1 MLGTKEMANDP
12 TVYPVI
18 LCGGSGKRL
27 WPVSRQAYPK
37 QFVPFLDGQSLFQ
50 ATLERVRG
58 DGFAAPILLTGN
70 DFRFTVAEQTQQ
82 TGVEGATILIEPQ
95 GRNTAPAIL
104 AAALEIAKT
113 DPDGVMLVL
122 PSDHVHQNEGAFRAA
137 VSAAVAPAQAGSLV
151 TFGIKPTR
159 PETGFGYIELQDA
172 LPDDATGPQPFKA
185 FVEKPDEET
194 ARKMV
199 ESGRFLWNSGS
210 FCFSVGRLIEAFEAF
225 APDVLPPVKKA
236 VEEGVEDLD
245 FVRLSEAYLD
255 SPDISIDF
263 AIMERADGG
272 VVVPIDSGWNDL
284 GSWKTVWQESASD
297 AAGVAL
303 QGSAR
308 AIDCTDT
315 LLRTDDSD
323 IELVGIGLHN
333 IVAVATGD
341 AVLVADMD
349 RSQDVKLAV
358 QQLQDAG
365 AKQALEFPRCYRP
378 WGWYETL
385 AIGARFQVKRI
396 MVKPG
401 AKLSLQSHVH
411 RAEHWVVVTG
421 AAMVTV
427 GETQTL
433 LSENQSTYI
442 PLGAVHRLENPGKVD
457 LHLIEVQSGAYLGED
472 DIVRYEDIYARS

>member
-1 MLGTKEMANDP
+1 MSNAP
-12 TVYPVI
+12 SVYPVI

-37 QFVPFLDGQSLFQ
+37 QFVPFLDGKSLFQ
-50 ATLERVRG
+50 ATLERVKG
-58 DGFAAPILLTGN
+58 PEFAAPLLLTGN

-82 TGVEGATILIEPQ
+82 TGVSGATILIEPA

-113 DPDGVMLVL
+113 DPDGVMVVL
-122 PSDHVHQNEGAFRAA
+122 PSDHVHQNEAAFRAA
-137 VSAAVAPAQAGSLV
+137 VMAAVPFAEQGAMV
-151 TFGIKPTR
+151 TFGVKPTR
-159 PETGFGYIELQDA
+159 PETGFGYIELEEPLADSGM
-172 LPDDATGPQPFKA
+172 DPQPFRA
-185 FVEKPDEET
+185 FVEKPDLET
-194 ARKMV
+194 AGSMIA
-199 ESGRFLWNSGS
+199 SGRFLWNSGS
-210 FCFSVGRLIEAFEAF
+210 FCFSVAAVIRAFGEF
-225 APDVLPPVKKA
+225 APDVIPPVQKA
-236 VEEGVEDLD
+236 VDEAVKDLD
-245 FVRLSEAYLD
+245 FVRLSETYTD
-255 SPDISIDF
+255 SPDISVDY
-263 AIMERADGG
+263 AIMERVSGG
-272 VVVPIDSGWNDL
+272 LVVPLDSGWNDL
-284 GSWKTVWQESASD
+284 GSWKTVWQESTPDAS
-297 AAGVAL
+297 GVAIT
-303 QGSAR
+303 GSAR
-308 AIDCTDT
+308 AIDCNNT

-323 IELVGIGLHN
+323 IELVGIGLDN
-333 IVAVATGD
+333 IVVVATGD

-365 AKQALEFPRCYRP
+365 AKQAVEFPRCYRP

-385 AIGARFQVKRI
+385 SVGSRFQVKRI

-421 AAMVTV
+421 AALVTI
-427 GETQTL
+427 GETETL

-442 PLGAVHRLENPGKVD
+442 PLGEVHRLENPGKVD

>member
-1 MLGTKEMANDP
+1 MANP
-12 TVYPVI
+12 STVYPVI

-27 WPVSRQAYPK
+27 WPVSRQAFPK
-37 QFVPFLDGQSLFQ
+37 QFVPFLEGDSLFQ
-50 ATLERVRG
+50 ATLKRVQG
-58 DGFAAPILLTGN
+58 AGFAAPLLLTGN

-82 TGVEGATILIEPQ
+82 MGIEGATILIEPK

-104 AAALEIAKT
+104 AAALVIAKA
-113 DPDGVMLVL
+113 DPEGVMLVL
-122 PSDHVHQNEGAFRAA
+122 PSDHVHQDEAAFRAA
-137 VSAAVAPAQAGSLV
+137 VDAAVPPAKAGSLV

-172 LPDDATGPQPFKA
+172 LPEGATGPQPFKA
-185 FVEKPDEET
+185 FVEKPDEAT
-194 ARKMV
+194 AREMIA
-199 ESGRFLWNSGS
+199 SGRFLWNSGS
-210 FCFSVGRLIEAFEAF
+210 FCFSAASVIEAFEKF
-225 APDVLPPVKKA
+225 APDVIPPVQKA
-236 VEEGVEDLD
+236 VDESVEDLD
-245 FVRLSEAYLD
+245 FVRLSDAYTD
-255 SPDISIDF
+255 SPDISVDF
-263 AIMERADGG
+263 AIMERVDGG

-284 GSWKTVWQESASD
+284 GSWKTVWQESAPD

-303 QGSAR
+303 TGSAR
-308 AIDCTDT
+308 AIDCTNT

-323 IELVGIGLHN
+323 IELVGIGLNN

-365 AKQALEFPRCYRP
+365 AKQAVEFPRQHRP

-385 AIGARFQVKRI
+385 SLGKRFQVKRI

-427 GETQTL
+427 GEVETL
-433 LSENQSTYI
+433 LGENQSTYI

-472 DIVRYEDIYARS
+472 DIVRYEDIYART